1 VRTRYWK
8 LLLALLAMFSLTT
21 AACGDDESGTSDTE
35 PSDDAAEIPDGP
47 DIAIG
52 AQNFGES
59 LVLAEIYKQGL
70 EAKGYTA
77 SIEEVGGFRDLLFGA
92 FESGD
97 VNFAPDYVAS
107 QLEFLNQFAGEAT
120 PDVDETLALLEPR
133 LTDRDLVAF
142 TPSEAVDT
150 NAFVVTGETSTTE
163 SLTTLS
169 DLAGREDLTLGGFQ
183 DCETNA
189 FCIPG
194 LKEVYGVD
202 LSANFTPLD
211 AGLVPDALTNGDIDI
226 GILISTD
233 GRIES
238 EGWVLLEDDKNMLAA
253 DNVFPVLT
261 TEVADA
267 YGDDFEEAVDAISA
281 ALTTEGLIELN
292 KRYDVDKEDA
302 ADIAAD
308 FLADNDLA

>member
-1 VRTRYWK
+1 VKTRYWK
-8 LLLALLAMFSLTT
+8 LLLALLAVFSFVA
-21 AACGDDESGTSDTE
+21 AACGDDEEPEESGSASE
-35 PSDDAAEIPDGP
+35 PAEVPEGP

-52 AQNFGES
+52 AQDFGES
-59 LVLAEIYKQGL
+59 LILAEIYKQGL
-70 EAKGYTA
+70 EAKGYTV
-77 SIEEVGGFRDLLFGA
+77 SIEEVGGFRDLLFSA

-107 QLEFLNQFAGEAT
+107 QLEFLNEFAGEAT
-120 PDVDETLALLEPR
+120 PDVDETLGLLEPR
-133 LTDRDLVAF
+133 LTDLDLVAF

-150 NAFVVTGETSTTE
+150 NAFVVTEETSTSE

-169 DLAGREDLTLGGFQ
+169 DLAGRDDLTLGGFQ

-194 LKEVYGVD
+194 LRDVYGVD
-202 LSANFTPLD
+202 LAANFTPLD
-211 AGLVPDALTNGDIDI
+211 AGLVPDALTQGDIDI
-226 GILISTD
+226 AILTSTD

-238 EGWVLLEDDKNMLAA
+238 EGWVLLEDDKSMLAA
-253 DNVFPVLT
+253 DNIFPVLT
-261 TEVADA
+261 SEVADA
-267 YGDDFEEAVDAISA
+267 YGTDFEEAVDAISA
-281 ALTTEGLIELN
+281 ALTTDGLIELN

-302 ADIAAD
+302 VDIAAD